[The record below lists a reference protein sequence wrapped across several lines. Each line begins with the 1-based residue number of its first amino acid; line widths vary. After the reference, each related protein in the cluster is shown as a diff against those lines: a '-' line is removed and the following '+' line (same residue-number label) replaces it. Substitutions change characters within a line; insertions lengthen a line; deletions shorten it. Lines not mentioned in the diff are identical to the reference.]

1 MRDNARLFARLFCL
15 TTFQALFYMSFKVKV
30 AASGHRFTAAA
41 DETVLEAALREG
53 IGLPYGCRNGA
64 CGKCAGELLSGEI
77 EYRQELRATAL
88 AESRAG
94 KTLFCQACA
103 KTDLEIAVRE
113 ISRVAD
119 LEIKTL
125 PCRVEHMQLLTHDVM
140 QLKLKLPGNERLQFL
155 AGQYIEFLL
164 KDGRRRAFSIANA
177 PHQDRHLELHIRHVQ
192 GGRFTGHVFE
202 DMRAKTLLRI
212 EGPLG
217 TFFLREDSDRPIIL
231 MGGGTGFAPLKGMLE
246 HAFHVGIE
254 RPMHLF
260 WGARAREDLYLH
272 ELPLE
277 WARRHPQFRYTP
289 VLSDPAPGDA
299 WEGETGLVSDAVVR
313 HYPSLAEHDIY
324 MSGPPAMI
332 EEATPL
338 FAARGARLDRLYSDA
353 FEFAQDVLDK
363 IKARG

>member
-1 MRDNARLFARLFCL
+1 MAYRVLLE
-15 TTFQALFYMSFKVKV
+15 K
-30 AASGHRFTAAA
+30 SGRCFEVEPG
-41 DETVLEAALREG
+41 ETLLEAALRQG
-53 IGLPYGCRNGA
+53 VGLPYGCRGGS
-64 CGKCAGELLSGEI
+64 CGGCIGTLLSGRVRYPDGPPPALEG
-77 EYRQELRATAL
+77 EDDEARAV
-88 AESRAG
+88 
-94 KTLFCQACA
+94 FCQAVPDS
-103 KTDLEIAVRE
+103 DLVIDVRE
-113 ISRVAD
+113 VIQVAD
-119 LEIKTL
+119 LPVRNL
-125 PCRVEHMQLLTHDVM
+125 PARAQRLERLSHDVM
-140 QLKLKLPGNERLQFL
+140 RVELKLPEAEPLRFL